1 MNESFEGFFVEI
13 NLRSK
18 KWLLG
23 CSYNPHKEKIISHL
37 NNLSTALDKLCTNH
51 ENIILLGDFNVEVE
65 EKNMSENLY
74 NLRNLVK
81 QKTCFKNPENPSC
94 IGLILTNS
102 LRTFQNSNVFEAGLS
117 DFHKLTT
124 TVLKQYF
131 PKLKPKVVNYRD
143 YRKFHNEE
151 FRALLDNEI
160 LKHDINNM
168 EYQHFLNI
176 FIEVLNKHATM
187 KQKYL
192 RANQGRFMTKN
203 LHKAIMKRSRLR
215 NKFLSDISEISR
227 KEYKKQRNFCVN
239 LLKRTKKKHFAN
251 LDINCISD
259 NKKVWQ
265 TVKPLFS
272 NKVKSKTII
281 KLVENDKMIDD
292 EIKIA
297 KILNEYFVNI
307 VKKLGLTT
315 KEQSAVF
322 TENSLNEVEIAITKH
337 QNHPSIIAITEK
349 MEKLGNPSFFYHN
362 FNNSLSCSTFPA
374 AMKYAEVTPIHKKG
388 DKTDKENYR
397 PISIL
402 PDLSKV
408 YERLMYNQIYPHFQ
422 TIFSKFQC
430 GFQKGFNTQ
439 HCLLAMVEKWR
450 KTLDGGG
457 ETGAVLTGLSK
468 AFDFIDHNLLIAKL
482 NAYGFDKQSINFIYS
497 YLTKRKQ
504 RTKVDSAVSSW
515 EMLFLGVPQGS
526 ILGPLFLNIYIYIS
540 VTCFFET
547 PANID
552 FAGYADDITPYTYS
566 SNIKNVLDNL
576 QGALEKMFQWFSTNN
591 LVANAK
597 KCHLLTSSITP
608 VDINISNT

>member
-23 CSYNPHKEKIISHL
+23 CSYNPHKENIISHL
-37 NNLSTALDKLCTNH
+37 NNLSTALDKFCTNY
-51 ENIILLGDFNVEVE
+51 ENIILLGDFSVEVD
-65 EKNMSENLY
+65 EKNMSEFMNLY

-94 IGLILTNS
+94 IDLILTNS
-102 LRTFQNSNVFEAGLS
+102 PRSFQNSNVFETGLS

-151 FRALLDNEI
+151 LRALLDNEI

-176 FIEVLNKHATM
+176 FIEVLNNHAPM

-192 RANQGRFMTKN
+192 RANHGRFMTKN

-215 NKFLSDISEISR
+215 NKFLSDRTEKSR
-227 KEYKKQRNFCVN
+227 KEYKKQQNFSVN
-239 LLKRTKKKHFAN
+239 LLKTAKKEHFAN

-259 NKKVWQ
+259 NKKFWR

-272 NKVKSKTII
+272 NKVKSKATI

-292 EIKIA
+292 ETKIA
-297 KILNEYFVNI
+297 KIFNEYFVNI
-307 VKKLGLTT
+307 VKKLALIT
-315 KEQSAVF
+315 KEQSAIS

-349 MEKLGNPSFFYHN
+349 MEKRGNPSFSIEFTSYEEIVKGVNSLKIRKASQNVDIPVRIIKENKDIVSYFLYHN
-362 FNNSLSCSTFPA
+362 FNNSLSCSAFPA
-374 AMKYAEVTPIHKKG
+374 AMKYAEVTPIHKKD

-402 PDLSKV
+402 PNLSKV
-408 YERLMYNQIYPHFQ
+408 YERLMYNQIYPYFQ
-422 TIFSKFQC
+422 IIFSKCQC
-430 GFQKGFNTQ
+430 GFRKGFNTQ
-439 HCLLAMVEKWR
+439 HCLLAMVEKWH
-450 KTLDGGG
+450 KTLDGGS
-457 ETGAVLTGLSK
+457 ETGAVLTELSK
-468 AFDFIDHNLLIAKL
+468 AFDCIDHNLLIAKL

-515 EMLFLGVPQGS
+515 EMLFSGVPQGS
-526 ILGPLFLNIYIYIS
+526 TLGPLLFNIYIS
-540 VTCFFET
+540 VTCFLKHQQILT
-547 PANID
+547 L
-552 FAGYADDITPYTYS
+552 
-566 SNIKNVLDNL
+566 LDM
-576 QGALEKMFQWFSTNN
+576 QMTI
-591 LVANAK
+591 
-597 KCHLLTSSITP
+597 LLTHTP
-608 VDINISNT
+608 QI